1 MTDINRANSSNI
13 DAVRADG
20 VAFPAN
26 LLGLPATYGV
36 TLASGTTYYF
46 PVGASKAPVPAEA
59 PLVAI
64 HIRGDA
70 AIIATLTIEDSC
82 FSAGQDPVTGRGNV
96 DVSDFASTLGYWIQE
111 NPSTAIVGT
120 SGTGWVATAG
130 TVAVAGGTAGGAIF
144 HVGNLGSR
152 RLRLKVVVGGT
163 GGLVRVAVHGKASR

>member
-1 MTDINRANSSNI
+1 MTDLNRTNSSNI

-20 VAFPAN
+20 VAFPASF
-26 LLGLPATYGV
+26 LGLPATYGV

-46 PVGASKAPVPAEA
+46 PVGAPKSPVPAEA

-70 AIIATLTIEDSC
+70 AIIATITVEDSV
-82 FSAGQDPVTGRGNV
+82 FPAGSSPVDGRGNP
-96 DVSDFASTLGYWIQE
+96 DVTDFDGTAGNWIPE

-120 SGTGWVATAG
+120 SGTGWVATAA

-163 GGLVRVAVHGKASR
+163 GGKVRVGVHGKASR